1 MKEDEKLN
9 MQMGVTYMK
18 MEERDRQ
25 IREDAMNEGRLE
37 GERSKL
43 LSMVK
48 KKLEKGKTS
57 EEIADELE
65 EESALIEELIQEME
79 KDL

>member
-43 LSMVK
+43 LSMVE
-48 KKLEKGKTS
+48 KKLKKGKTAG
-57 EEIADELE
+57 EIADELE
-65 EESALIEELIQEME
+65 EEEAVIKGLIQEME
-79 KDL
+79 KGL